1 MSMMRV
7 CELVESELDKIAD
20 RGLTSGNIE
29 TAYKLVDMYKD
40 LKEAENMMGGYSNR
54 GYSNADRMPRYDE
67 AGSSYGRGRM
77 YSNDS
82 GVRNL
87 DEYLTDYTSKIENMY
102 KESRPEER
110 EVIKRHLDKLKSM

>member
-7 CELVESELDKIAD
+7 CELVESELNKIAD

-40 LKEAENMMGGYSNR
+40 LKEAESMSGGYSNAN
-54 GYSNADRMPRYDE
+54 YANRMYDE
-67 AGSSYGRGRM
+67 YGSSYGRGRM

-82 GVRNL
+82 GVRDL
-87 DEYLTDYTSKIENMY
+87 DGYLTEYTAKLENMY

-110 EVIKRHLDKLKSM
+110 EVIKRHMDKLRAM